1 MSNKIEQFYD
11 DSQHYMSK
19 RQDSFTK
26 PSSVKPLLAESD
38 YLSKVEVKI
47 RGELKQKKII
57 SSQAKLYSSKS
68 LIESRTFYE
77 KFKNQNLREMTQS
90 EINPI
95 NLKIEISN
103 HDSQRKGIKLP
114 ERMSERQASIIH
126 LDQQFKTGSNEDK
139 MKTMV
144 SQKMRATNIN
154 QFKVKRKVSEQ

>member
-1 MSNKIEQFYD
+1 
-11 DSQHYMSK
+11 
-19 RQDSFTK
+19 
-26 PSSVKPLLAESD
+26 
-38 YLSKVEVKI
+38 
-47 RGELKQKKII
+47 
-57 SSQAKLYSSKS
+57 
-68 LIESRTFYE
+68 
-77 KFKNQNLREMTQS
+77 MTQS

-95 NLKIEISN
+95 NLKIEIN
-103 HDSQRKGIKLP
+103 NNDSQRKGIKLP